1 MKQNLFGGLMMLL
14 TMGMTLSACS
24 SEDGPVIINEPVSV
38 AIEMPLNLENVTVSN
53 DVTTLVDVKTGE
65 SHVAANAIKK
75 TADGF
80 VVEFSEVAEGTYN
93 LTTKGELTFT
103 VDGVAGKSSFEMTQE
118 NVVLSRQANS
128 AKLTVNTFAAK
139 GGFVISEIFFTGTT
153 TPEGK
158 QYSNDQYIIITN
170 NSDVT
175 LYADSLAFVESSF
188 LTVNNYEYV
197 PDISKDTLAV
207 DAVYMIPGSGM
218 SVPVEPGKSLTLA
231 VNAINHK
238 EGNANSLDLRQA
250 DFEFY
255 DVSSN
260 PTYNDVDNENVP
272 NLDKWYCY
280 TATLYTMHNRGF
292 KSYAIAKMHGT
303 KEDFLKENAY
313 VGKYVMTVNGN
324 AYEMKVN
331 NTYKLPMKWVVD
343 GVNLSVEEEWQW
355 NVLPAN
361 VDSGWTFCGKTLN
374 DKTRYS
380 KAVIRKKDAD
390 GKYVDTNNST
400 NDFTAEA
407 VPSLLK

>member
-1 MKQNLFGGLMMLL
+1 MKKNLIWSLVSLL
-14 TMGMTLSACS
+14 TMGMTLTACS
-24 SEDGPVIINEPVSV
+24 SDDGPVIINEAVTVS
-38 AIEMPLNLENVTVSN
+38 IEMPLNLENVVVSN
-53 DVTTLVDVKTGE
+53 DVTTLKDVTSGE
-65 SHVAANAIKK
+65 AYVAMNAIKK
-75 TADGF
+75 TDAGF
-80 VVEFSEVAEGTYN
+80 VVEFNEIPEGTYN
-93 LTTKGELTFT
+93 LSSSGKLSFT
-103 VDGVAGKSSFEMTQE
+103 VDGVSGSSSFETTQD
-118 NVVLSRQANS
+118 NVVLSRQSKNV
-128 AKLTVNTFAAK
+128 KLTVNTFAAK
-139 GGFVISEIFFTGTT
+139 GGFVISEVFFTGTT

-188 LTVNNYEYV
+188 LSVNNYQYV
-197 PDISKDTLAV
+197 PDINKDTLAV
-207 DAVYMIPGSGM
+207 SAVYMIPGSGM

-238 EGNANSLDLRQA
+238 EGNANSLDLRKA
-250 DFEFY
+250 DYEFY

-260 PTYNDVDNENVP
+260 PNYNDVDNENVP

-292 KSYAIAKMHGT
+292 KAYALAKMHGT
-303 KEDFLKENAY
+303 KEDWLKNMAY
-313 VGKYVMTVNGN
+313 VGNYVMTVSGN

-331 NTYKLPMKWVVD
+331 NTYKVPMKWVVD
-343 GVNLSVEEEWQW
+343 GINLSVEEEWQW

-361 VDSGWTFCGKTLN
+361 IDSGWTFCGKTLN

-380 KAVIRKKDAD
+380 KAVIRKQDSE

-400 NDFTAEA
+400 NDFIPEA

>member
-24 SEDGPVIINEPVSV
+24 SDDGPVIINEPVSV

-188 LTVNNYEYV
+188 LTVNDYEYV

-292 KSYAIAKMHGT
+292 KSYAIAKMLGT

>member
-1 MKQNLFGGLMMLL
+1 MKKNLFGGLMMLL
-14 TMGMTLSACS
+14 TMGITLSACS
-24 SEDGPVIINEPVSV
+24 SDDGPVIINEPVSV
-38 AIEMPLNLENVTVSN
+38 SIEMPLNLENVVVSN

-65 SHVAANAIKK
+65 THVAANAIKK

-80 VVEFSEVAEGTYN
+80 VVEFNDVAEGTYN
-93 LTTKGELTFT
+93 LTSQGDLTFT
-103 VDGVAGKSSFEMTQE
+103 VDGVAGKSSFETTQE
-118 NVVLSRQANS
+118 NVILSRQTNT

-197 PDISKDTLAV
+197 PDISRDTMAV
-207 DAVYMIPGSGM
+207 DAVYMIPGDGM
-218 SVPVEPGKSLTLA
+218 SVAVEPGKSITLA
-231 VNAINHK
+231 VNAIDHR
-238 EGNANSLDLRQA
+238 EGNANSLDLRGA
-250 DFEFY
+250 DFEFF

-260 PTYNDVDNENVP
+260 PKYNDVDNENIP
-272 NLDKWYCY
+272 NLDKWFCY
-280 TATLYTMHNRGF
+280 TATLYTMRNRGF

-303 KEDFLKENAY
+303 KEEFLEKNVY
-313 VGKYVMTVNGN
+313 VGNYVMTVAGD

-331 NTYKLPMKWVVD
+331 NTYKVPMSWVVD

-361 VDSGWTFCGKTLN
+361 IDSGWTFCGKTLN
-374 DKTRYS
+374 DKTRYK
-380 KAVIRKKDAD
+380 KAVIRKQDAD

-400 NDFTAEA
+400 NDFTPEA
-407 VPSLLK
+407 VPSLF